1 MDHSRAD
8 HSSEWTVAEAKARL
22 SEVITRAHLDGPQ
35 TVSKN
40 GKRSVVIVS
49 ADEWDRKSR
58 RQGTLIEFL
67 NASPLKGEPLE
78 LDRTDLPLRDL
89 DL

>member
-1 MDHSRAD
+1 MEHSG
-8 HSSEWTVAEAKARL
+8 EWTVAEAKAQL
-22 SEVITRAHLDGPQ
+22 SEVMARAHRDGPQ

-49 ADEWDRKSR
+49 VEEWDRKSR

-67 NASPLKGEPLE
+67 NASPLKGVELDLWRMDTPVRDLE
-78 LDRTDLPLRDL
+78 L
-89 DL
+89 

>member
-1 MDHSRAD
+1 
-8 HSSEWTVAEAKARL
+8 
-22 SEVITRAHLDGPQ
+22 
-35 TVSKN
+35 
-40 GKRSVVIVS
+40 VIVS
-49 ADEWDRKSR
+49 AEEWDRKSR

-78 LDRTDLPLRDL
+78 LDRVDLPLRDL

>member
-1 MDHSRAD
+1 MEHSG
-8 HSSEWTVAEAKARL
+8 EWTVAEAKAQL
-22 SEVITRAHLDGPQ
+22 SEVMARAHRDGPQ

-49 ADEWDRKSR
+49 VEEWDRKSR

-67 NASPLKGEPLE
+67 NASPLKGVELDLRRMDTPVRDLE
-78 LDRTDLPLRDL
+78 L
-89 DL
+89 